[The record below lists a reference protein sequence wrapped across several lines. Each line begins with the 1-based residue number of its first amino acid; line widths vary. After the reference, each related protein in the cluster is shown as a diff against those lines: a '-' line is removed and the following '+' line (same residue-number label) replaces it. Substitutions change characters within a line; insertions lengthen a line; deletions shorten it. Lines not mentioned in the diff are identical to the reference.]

1 MSRANLFILLHLSFF
16 SPTKGL
22 NGYQSFTCIG
32 DVSIAVAD
40 LNNDGV
46 DDIINASDGGRM
58 SAYSCGKREKLWT
71 LDNCGFGYSCIALT
85 HEKTPVLVTSSDS
98 GYMFFMNPFNGVVQS
113 YVDVGEPVKT
123 FSVTDSN
130 KIIAGTQNGS
140 VVLIVDAKIVKR
152 AHLGKKILKIKP
164 LPNARVA
171 AMTIEGQ
178 VAVFDLD

>member
-85 HEKTPVLVTSSDS
+85 HEKTPVLVISSDS
-98 GYMFFMNPFNGVVQS
+98 GYMFFVDPFNGVVQS

-140 VVLIVDAKIVKR
+140 VVLIVDAKLSNEPISEKR
-152 AHLGKKILKIKP
+152 Y
-164 LPNARVA
+164 
-171 AMTIEGQ
+171 
-178 VAVFDLD
+178 